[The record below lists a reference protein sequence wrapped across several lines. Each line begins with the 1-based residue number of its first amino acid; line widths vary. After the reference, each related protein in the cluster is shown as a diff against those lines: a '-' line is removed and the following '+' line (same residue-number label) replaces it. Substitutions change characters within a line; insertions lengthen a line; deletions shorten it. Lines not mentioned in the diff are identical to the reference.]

1 MEIANPI
8 CHNEPFIDDATN
20 IVSIQI
26 CLKRAVMKIS
36 LKLLLGVTLLAA
48 LAINGFLNF
57 HSANVIE
64 ADCENLRSAISKLD
78 KNNIFFDERK
88 LVYERAFDGFER
100 RKEKLNNSA
109 AFFEPVRRM
118 HRKPATGNS
127 EFMHVLSAPGLRHEG
142 FVNEH
147 IRIALPESPKFELC
161 LGYHPTELD
170 AESLLDFGDSDYFTP
185 PDLVTVPLEPG
196 ESLVKF
202 TIPKW
207 GKGLSNR
214 VEVKLNGAVV
224 HQASRPAV
232 AAEWQLK
239 WGAILPSDWPGDIVS
254 IFSSE
259 KQKFAAEPLRLV
271 TANLWPTKDNPES
284 VTLLIRPVKEQP

>member
-1 MEIANPI
+1 
-8 CHNEPFIDDATN
+8 
-20 IVSIQI
+20 
-26 CLKRAVMKIS
+26 MKVS

-118 HRKPATGNS
+118 HRTPATGNS
-127 EFMHVLSAPGLRHEG
+127 EFMHIQSALGSRRG
-142 FVNEH
+142 GVVNER
-147 IRIALPESPKFELC
+147 IRIVLPESPKFELC
-161 LGYHPTELD
+161 LGYHPTESD
-170 AESLLDFGDSDYFTP
+170 AESLLNFRDSDYFKP

-196 ESLVKF
+196 ESFVKF
-202 TIPKW
+202 TIPTW
-207 GKGLSNR
+207 GKRLSNR

-232 AAEWQLK
+232 AELWQLE
-239 WGAILPSDWPGDIVS
+239 WGAILPSDWPEDIVS
-254 IFSSE
+254 VFSGE

-271 TANLWPTKDNPES
+271 TAHLWPNKNNPES